1 MSKKRETLKERVL
14 KLEITV
20 NELIKKVDNHCH
32 AHAIDRIVQALTL
45 VGMVLILYLI
55 KFLIK

>member
-1 MSKKRETLKERVL
+1 MSKKRETLRERVL

-32 AHAIDRIVQALTL
+32 AHMIDRIVQSLTL
-45 VGMVLILYLI
+45 LGMILILYLI